1 MSDRRVVITGLGII
15 SSLGESVDPFWDR
28 LINGESGIGPITSF
42 DSSEYAVHFGGE
54 CRDFRPE
61 DYVDRREIKRLDRFA
76 QLAVGAATN
85 CHKDGGLE
93 LDRENPSR
101 VGVIVGSGIGGLL
114 EMEQQHN
121 RLLNKG
127 PSKVSAF
134 TIPKLMLNAAGGNL
148 SIKYG
153 IRGPNYTVATACAS
167 ATNAMGDALKT
178 IIFNAQGPCTTV
190 VTACASASHAMG
202 DALTTIQR
210 DEADIIFT
218 GGAEAAVT
226 PLGISAFAAMKALSL
241 RNDEPQRASR
251 PFDRDRDG
259 FVMGEGAGMLIV
271 EELEHAKKRGAKI
284 YAELS
289 GVGASGDAGHI
300 TQPDENGQGAFDA
313 MTKALC
319 HAKLNPQDVH
329 YINAHGTGTPLGDI
343 AETIAIKRLFGD
355 HAFKLSVSSTKSAIG
370 HLLGASG
377 GVEMVAVVMAI
388 NHNLAPPTI
397 NLDNPDPQCDL
408 DYVPNQAKDMKID
421 VALSNSFGFG
431 GHNACVCVRRF
442 D

>member
-1 MSDRRVVITGLGII
+1 MSDRRVVITGMGLI

-42 DSSEYAVHFGGE
+42 DSSDFAVHFGGE
-54 CRDFRPE
+54 CPDFRPE
-61 DYVDRREIKRLDRFA
+61 DYIDRREIKRLDRFA
-76 QLAVGAATN
+76 QLAIGAACN
-85 CHKDGGLE
+85 CHKDSGLD
-93 LDRENPSR
+93 LDKEDPSC

-114 EMEQQHN
+114 EIEQQHN

-134 TIPKLMLNAAGGNL
+134 TIPKLMANAAGGNI
-148 SIKYG
+148 SI
-153 IRGPNYTVATACAS
+153 
-167 ATNAMGDALKT
+167 M
-178 IIFNAQGPCTTV
+178 FNAQGPCTTV

-210 DEADIIFT
+210 NEADIIFT

-226 PLGISAFAAMKALSL
+226 PLGIAAFAAMKALSL

-313 MTKALC
+313 MTTALS

-329 YINAHGTGTPLGDI
+329 YINAHGTSTPLGDI
-343 AETIAIKRLFGD
+343 AETVAIKRLFGD

-388 NHNLAPPTI
+388 KHNIAPPTI

>member
-1 MSDRRVVITGLGII
+1 M
-15 SSLGESVDPFWDR
+15 
-28 LINGESGIGPITSF
+28 
-42 DSSEYAVHFGGE
+42 A
-54 CRDFRPE
+54 
-61 DYVDRREIKRLDRFA
+61 
-76 QLAVGAATN
+76 
-85 CHKDGGLE
+85 
-93 LDRENPSR
+93 
-101 VGVIVGSGIGGLL
+101 
-114 EMEQQHN
+114 
-121 RLLNKG
+121 
-127 PSKVSAF
+127 
-134 TIPKLMLNAAGGNL
+134 NAAGGNI
-148 SIKYG
+148 SI
-153 IRGPNYTVATACAS
+153 
-167 ATNAMGDALKT
+167 M
-178 IIFNAQGPCTTV
+178 FNAQGPCTTV

-226 PLGISAFAAMKALSL
+226 PLGIAAFAAMKALSL

-259 FVMGEGAGMLIV
+259 FVMGEGAGILIV

-300 TQPDENGQGAFDA
+300 TQPNENGQGAFDA
-313 MTKALC
+313 MKKALC

-343 AETIAIKRLFGD
+343 AETVAIKRLFGD
-355 HAFKLSVSSTKSAIG
+355 HALKLSVSSTKSAIG

-377 GVEMVAVVMAI
+377 GVEMVATVMAI
-388 NHNLAPPTI
+388 KNNIAPPTI
-397 NLDNPDPQCDL
+397 NLDNPDPRCDL

-431 GHNACVCVRRF
+431 GHNACVCVRHF

>member
-1 MSDRRVVITGLGII
+1 MSDRRVVITGMGII
-15 SSLGESVDPFWDR
+15 TSLGESVDPFWDR

-42 DSSEYAVHFGGE
+42 DSSDYEVHFGGE
-54 CRDFRPE
+54 CGDFRPE
-61 DYVDRREIKRLDRFA
+61 DYIDRREIKRLDRFA
-76 QLAVGAATN
+76 QLAVGAACN
-85 CHKDGGLE
+85 CHKDSGLD
-93 LDRENPSR
+93 LDQEDPSR

-114 EMEQQHN
+114 EIEQQHK

-134 TIPKLMLNAAGGNL
+134 TIPKLMANAGGGNI
-148 SIKYG
+148 SI
-153 IRGPNYTVATACAS
+153 
-167 ATNAMGDALKT
+167 M
-178 IIFNAQGPCTTV
+178 FNAQGPCTTV

-202 DALTTIQR
+202 DALTAIQR

-226 PLGISAFAAMKALSL
+226 PLGIAAFAAMKALSL

-300 TQPDENGQGAFDA
+300 TQPAENGQGAFDA
-313 MTKALC
+313 MKKALC

-343 AETIAIKRLFGD
+343 AETVAIKRLFGD

-388 NHNLAPPTI
+388 KHNIAPPTI
-397 NLDNPDPQCDL
+397 NLDNPDPRCDL

-442 D
+442 E

>member
-1 MSDRRVVITGLGII
+1 MSDRRVVITGLGVI
-15 SSLGESVDPFWDR
+15 SSLGESVDVFWDR

-42 DSSEYAVHFGGE
+42 DSSDFAVHFGGE
-54 CRDFRPE
+54 CHDFRPE
-61 DYVDRREIKRLDRFA
+61 DYIDRREIKRLDRFA
-76 QLAVGAATN
+76 QLAIGAACN
-85 CHKDGGLE
+85 CHKDSGLDLGKE
-93 LDRENPSR
+93 DPSR

-114 EMEQQHN
+114 EIEQQHN
-121 RLLNKG
+121 RLLKKG

-134 TIPKLMLNAAGGNL
+134 TIPKLMANAAGGNI
-148 SIKYG
+148 SI
-153 IRGPNYTVATACAS
+153 
-167 ATNAMGDALKT
+167 M
-178 IIFNAQGPCTTV
+178 FNARGPCTTV

-202 DALTTIQR
+202 DALTAIQR

-226 PLGISAFAAMKALSL
+226 PLGIAAFAAMKALSL
-241 RNDEPQRASR
+241 RNDEPQQASR

-313 MTKALC
+313 MTKALS

-329 YINAHGTGTPLGDI
+329 YINAHGTSTPLGDI
-343 AETIAIKRLFGD
+343 TETVAIKRLFGD

-388 NHNLAPPTI
+388 NHNIAPPTI

>member
-1 MSDRRVVITGLGII
+1 MSDRRVVITGMGII
-15 SSLGESVDPFWDR
+15 TSLGESVDPFWDR

-42 DSSEYAVHFGGE
+42 DSSDYEVHFGGE
-54 CRDFRPE
+54 CVDFRAE
-61 DYVDRREIKRLDRFA
+61 DYIDRREIKRLDRFA
-76 QLAVGAATN
+76 QLAIGAACN
-85 CHKDGGLE
+85 CHKDSGLD
-93 LDRENPSR
+93 LDKEDPSR

-114 EMEQQHN
+114 EIEQQHK

-134 TIPKLMLNAAGGNL
+134 TIPKLMANAGGGNI
-148 SIKYG
+148 SI
-153 IRGPNYTVATACAS
+153 
-167 ATNAMGDALKT
+167 M
-178 IIFNAQGPCTTV
+178 FNAQGPCTTV

-202 DALTTIQR
+202 DALTAIQR

-226 PLGISAFAAMKALSL
+226 PLGIAAFAAMKALSL

-300 TQPDENGQGAFDA
+300 TQPAENGQGAFDA
-313 MTKALC
+313 MKKALC

-343 AETIAIKRLFGD
+343 AETVAIKRLFGD

-388 NHNLAPPTI
+388 KHNIAPPTI
-397 NLDNPDPQCDL
+397 NLDNPDPRCDL

-442 D
+442 E

>member
-28 LINGESGIGPITSF
+28 LINGESGIGSITSF
-42 DSSEYAVHFGGE
+42 DSSDFAVHFGGE
-54 CRDFRPE
+54 CGDFQPE
-61 DYVDRREIKRLDRFA
+61 DYIDRREIKRLDRFA
-76 QLAVGAATN
+76 QLAIGAACN
-85 CHKDGGLE
+85 CHNDSGLD
-93 LDRENPSR
+93 LDKEDPSR

-114 EMEQQHN
+114 EIEQQHR

-134 TIPKLMLNAAGGNL
+134 TIPKLMANAAGGNI
-148 SIKYG
+148 SI
-153 IRGPNYTVATACAS
+153 
-167 ATNAMGDALKT
+167 M
-178 IIFNAQGPCTTV
+178 FNAQGPCTTV

-210 DEADIIFT
+210 DEADVIFT

-226 PLGISAFAAMKALSL
+226 PLGIAAFAAMKALSL

-271 EELEHAKKRGAKI
+271 EELGHAKKRGAKI

-313 MTKALC
+313 MKKALC

-343 AETIAIKRLFGD
+343 AETVAIKRLFGD

-388 NHNLAPPTI
+388 NHNIAPPTI
-397 NLDNPDPQCDL
+397 NLDNPDPRCDL

>member
-1 MSDRRVVITGLGII
+1 MSDRRVVITGMGII
-15 SSLGESVDPFWDR
+15 TSLGESVDPFWDR

-42 DSSEYAVHFGGE
+42 DSSDYEVHFGGE
-54 CRDFRPE
+54 CVDFRAE
-61 DYVDRREIKRLDRFA
+61 DYIDRREIKRLDRFA
-76 QLAVGAATN
+76 QLAIGAACN
-85 CHKDGGLE
+85 CHKDSGLD
-93 LDRENPSR
+93 LDKEDPSR

-114 EMEQQHN
+114 EIEQQHK

-134 TIPKLMLNAAGGNL
+134 TIPKLMANAGGGNI
-148 SIKYG
+148 SI
-153 IRGPNYTVATACAS
+153 
-167 ATNAMGDALKT
+167 M
-178 IIFNAQGPCTTV
+178 FNAQGPCTTV

-226 PLGISAFAAMKALSL
+226 PLGIAAFAAMKALSL

-300 TQPDENGQGAFDA
+300 TQPAENGQGAFDA
-313 MTKALC
+313 MKKALC

-343 AETIAIKRLFGD
+343 AETVAIKRLFGD

-388 NHNLAPPTI
+388 KHNIAPPTI
-397 NLDNPDPQCDL
+397 NLDNPDPRCDL

>member
-1 MSDRRVVITGLGII
+1 MSDRRVVITGMGII
-15 SSLGESVDPFWDR
+15 TSLGESVDPFWDR

-42 DSSEYAVHFGGE
+42 DSSDYEVHFGGE
-54 CRDFRPE
+54 CGDFRAE
-61 DYVDRREIKRLDRFA
+61 DYIDRREIKRLDRFA
-76 QLAVGAATN
+76 QLAIGAACN
-85 CHKDGGLE
+85 CHKDSGLD
-93 LDRENPSR
+93 LDKEDPSR

-114 EMEQQHN
+114 EIEQQHK

-134 TIPKLMLNAAGGNL
+134 TIPKLMANAGGGNI
-148 SIKYG
+148 SI
-153 IRGPNYTVATACAS
+153 
-167 ATNAMGDALKT
+167 M
-178 IIFNAQGPCTTV
+178 FNAQGPCTTV

-226 PLGISAFAAMKALSL
+226 PLGIAAFAAMKALSL
-241 RNDEPQRASR
+241 RNDEPQRGSR

-300 TQPDENGQGAFDA
+300 TQPAENGQGAFDA
-313 MTKALC
+313 MKKALC

-343 AETIAIKRLFGD
+343 AETVAIKRLFGD

-388 NHNLAPPTI
+388 KHNIAPPTI
-397 NLDNPDPQCDL
+397 NLDNPDPRCDL

>member
-1 MSDRRVVITGLGII
+1 MSDRRVVITGMGLI

-42 DSSEYAVHFGGE
+42 DSSDFAVHFGGE
-54 CRDFRPE
+54 CPDFRPE
-61 DYVDRREIKRLDRFA
+61 DYIDRREIKRLDRFA
-76 QLAVGAATN
+76 QLAIGAACN
-85 CHKDGGLE
+85 CHKDSGLD
-93 LDRENPSR
+93 LDKEDPSR

-114 EMEQQHN
+114 EIEQQHN

-134 TIPKLMLNAAGGNL
+134 TIPKLMANAAGGNI
-148 SIKYG
+148 SI
-153 IRGPNYTVATACAS
+153 
-167 ATNAMGDALKT
+167 M
-178 IIFNAQGPCTTV
+178 FNAQGPCTTV

-210 DEADIIFT
+210 NEADIIFT

-226 PLGISAFAAMKALSL
+226 PLGIAAFAAMKALSL

-313 MTKALC
+313 MTTALS

-329 YINAHGTGTPLGDI
+329 YINAHGTSTPLGDI
-343 AETIAIKRLFGD
+343 AETVAIKRLFGD

-388 NHNLAPPTI
+388 KHNIAPPTI

-408 DYVPNQAKDMKID
+408 DYVPNQAKDMRID